1 MPLTESNPDALA
13 RVYAT
18 SLFELAEADGGRDRA
33 EEILGELEDVLEI
46 ARQNATFSEFLAT
59 RVIARDSRDASLVKI
74 LEGRASELTVKFLRL
89 LNRKDRLGHLAPI
102 VSAYESKVQDAF
114 GRIEVDL
121 FTAEA
126 IDDATKSTFQ
136 STLSEKLGKDVILHA
151 YTDPK
156 MLGGVK
162 LRIGDQLV
170 DDSLASQLS
179 RMRDRLT
186 TDGNAT
192 LRSRASLIID
202 ESV

>member
-33 EEILGELEDVLEI
+33 EEILGELEDVLEM

-59 RVIARDSRDASLVKI
+59 RVIARESRDASLVKI
-74 LEGRASELTVKFLRL
+74 LEGRASEITVKFLRL
-89 LNRKDRLGHLAPI
+89 LNSKDRLGHLAPI

-126 IDDATKSTFQ
+126 IDEATKSTFQ
-136 STLSEKLGKDVILHA
+136 TTLSEKLGKDVILHA

>member
-18 SLFELAEADGGRDRA
+18 SLFELAESDGGRDQA
-33 EEILGELEDVLEI
+33 EEILGELENVLEM
-46 ARQNATFSEFLAT
+46 ARQDATFSEFLAT
-59 RVIARDSRDASLVKI
+59 RVIARESRDASLVKI
-74 LEGRASELTVKFLRL
+74 LEGRASPLTVRFLRL
-89 LNRKDRLGHLAPI
+89 LNHKDRLGHLSPI
-102 VSAYESKVQDAF
+102 VSAYETKVQDAF

-121 FTAEA
+121 YTAEA
-126 IDDATKSTFQ
+126 IDDSTRETFQ
-136 STLSEKLGKDVILHA
+136 TTLSKKLGKDVILHA

-162 LRIGDQLV
+162 LRIGDQIV

-186 TDGNAT
+186 TDGTAS
-192 LRSRASLIID
+192 LRSRASGIID
-202 ESV
+202 EAV